1 MKLIKTRIRNRIG
14 QSQVSY
20 LMKIAMETPETLS
33 STQLNDIITVWNKKP
48 RRIAVCILFI
58 INLVYIFLLINI
70 GSFKRVGGT

>member
-1 MKLIKTRIRNRIG
+1 MKRIKTRIRNRIG
-14 QSQVSY
+14 QSQLSY

-48 RRIAVCILFI
+48 RRIAVRILFI

>member
-14 QSQVSY
+14 QSQLSY

-48 RRIAVCILFI
+48 RRIAV
-58 INLVYIFLLINI
+58 
-70 GSFKRVGGT
+70 